1 MENTTYLLGAE
12 QFNKFE
18 ILENKIK
25 DYRTQATKSLS
36 DALILARRLRYFYET
51 IAVLLEDK
59 YEDKTI
65 TKAIIKVIKKELPQ
79 YENVS
84 IDLRKVS
91 ILEFHLTVSA
101 DWKFIINLNNQQK
114 FSIKRFLSDND
125 WAGARNIA
133 KIHRYVDI
141 LDVLE
146 LPISTDETDTVYT
159 FLSHWQLH
167 LLPMFEIFLELY
179 DKMEGV
185 QFIIPEEVKKPV
197 DELIKIRHKIFPNN
211 I

>member
-1 MENTTYLLGAE
+1 MTTETL
-12 QFNKFE
+12 NKLE
-18 ILENKIK
+18 ILESKIK

-36 DALILARRLRYFYET
+36 DALAHARRLRYFYET

-59 YEDKTI
+59 YEDKPI

-79 YENVS
+79 YENEW
-84 IDLRKVS
+84 IDLRKTT
-91 ILEFHLTVSA
+91 ILSYHLKVGA
-101 DWKFIINLNNQQK
+101 DWTFDINLNNQQK

-125 WAGARNIA
+125 WAGAKNTG
-133 KIHRYVDI
+133 KMHRYKNL
-141 LDVLE
+141 LDVIE
-146 LPISTDETDTVYT
+146 LPISTDETDTVYA

-197 DELIKIRHKIFPNN
+197 DEFIKIRHKIFPNK
-211 I
+211 